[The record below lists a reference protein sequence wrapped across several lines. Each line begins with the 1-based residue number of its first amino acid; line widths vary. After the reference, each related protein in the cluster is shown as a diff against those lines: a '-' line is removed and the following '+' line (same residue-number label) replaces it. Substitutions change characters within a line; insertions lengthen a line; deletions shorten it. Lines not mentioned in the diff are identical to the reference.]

1 MPELTSDEL
10 LAAAAAEDGRK
21 LFAGECTFVLGAAAL
36 TQVPDSTLPEIAFAG
51 RSNVGK
57 SSLVNALTGR
67 KTLARTSVTP
77 GRTQQL
83 NFFDIGNRLMLSDL
97 PGYGYARAPKHE
109 VDAWTKLV
117 KAYLVGRPQ
126 LRRVCVLIDSRHGL
140 KSTDRAVMKELD
152 EAAVNYQIVMTKAD
166 KVKEAA
172 LEKTVA
178 AVATEAVTHA
188 AAYPVIAVTSAQKG
202 TGLAELRAGLS
213 QLAIPAGS

>member
-1 MPELTSDEL
+1 MPELTNDEL
-10 LAAAAAEDGRK
+10 LAASAAEDGRK

-36 TQVPDSTLPEIAFAG
+36 TQVPDSMLPEIAFAG

-83 NFFDIGNRLMLSDL
+83 NFFDIGNRLMLADL

-126 LRRVCVLIDSRHGL
+126 LRRVCVLVDSRHGL

-166 KVKEAA
+166 KVKAGA

-178 AVATEAVTHA
+178 AVTAESVTHA
-188 AAYPVIAVTSAQKG
+188 AAYPVISVTSAQKG

-213 QLAIPAGS
+213 QLALPAGT